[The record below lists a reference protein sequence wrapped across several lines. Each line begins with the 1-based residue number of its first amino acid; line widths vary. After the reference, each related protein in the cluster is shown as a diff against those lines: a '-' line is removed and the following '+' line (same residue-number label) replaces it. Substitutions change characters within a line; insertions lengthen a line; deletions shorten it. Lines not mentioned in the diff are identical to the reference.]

1 MEDSTATES
10 HYFSLNPSAKHEK
23 AYLQTGP
30 LAYTHKWHIL
40 LRGFSGTAAATIF
53 DNYKHFIFT
62 A

>member
-40 LRGFSGTAAATIF
+40 LRGF
-53 DNYKHFIFT
+53 
-62 A
+62 